1 MKIHPDLRHVDY
13 MQYLM
18 QREDIVKE
26 VTAKVLPFLQK
37 YSVRVD
43 ALLEEIEDE
52 INEKSVD

>member
-1 MKIHPDLRHVDY
+1 

-26 VTAKVLPFLQK
+26 VTATVRPFLQK

-43 ALLEEIEDE
+43 YLLDEIEDE

>member
-26 VTAKVLPFLQK
+26 VTAKVLPFLRK

-43 ALLEEIEDE
+43 ALLDEIEDE

>member
-26 VTAKVLPFLQK
+26 VTATVRPFLQK

-43 ALLEEIEDE
+43 YLLDEIEDE
-52 INEKSVD
+52 INEKSLD

>member
-43 ALLEEIEDE
+43 ALLDEIEDE

>member
-18 QREDIVKE
+18 QRDDIVKE
-26 VTAKVLPFLQK
+26 VTAKVLPFLRK

-43 ALLEEIEDE
+43 ALLDEIEDE

>member
-1 MKIHPDLRHVDY
+1 LKIHPDLRHVDY

-43 ALLEEIEDE
+43 YLLDEIEDE